1 MAYRWVD
8 SLAASTVVPRAGLL
22 DRRWVAQMAVSTAEQ
37 SAEETAAMKA
47 DWLGEQMVD
56 QWELS
61 SAA

>member
-1 MAYRWVD
+1 M
-8 SLAASTVVPRAGLL
+8 AASTVVPRAGLL